1 MTSSME
7 TVKVGGSDMGIYL
20 GMPHGN
26 GPFPAV
32 VVSQAAGGVDEF
44 IQSIVDQLAAEGYAA
59 AAPELYH
66 RTTEEIE
73 RTTGKTRRQLLD
85 DMEIVADIDATV
97 SFLQSHPS
105 VNSRQIG
112 VTGFCMGGR
121 VAWLAAV
128 SNPNFKVCVPFYGGF
143 ITDPWGQA
151 TESPFEL
158 SKNINC
164 PMMFHFGEVDRNPS
178 LGDMA
183 IFDEELTRLGKAH
196 EFHVYPGADHRFLDH
211 TYTAYQEEASRLA
224 WARTLNFLAANLK
237 G

>member
-73 RTTGKTRRQLLD
+73 RTLSVTSSPVR
-85 DMEIVADIDATV
+85 
-97 SFLQSHPS
+97 PS
-105 VNSRQIG
+105 P
-112 VTGFCMGGR
+112 R
-121 VAWLAAV
+121 VAARV
-128 SNPNFKVCVPFYGGF
+128 
-143 ITDPWGQA
+143 
-151 TESPFEL
+151 
-158 SKNINC
+158 NC
-164 PMMFHFGEVDRNPS
+164 PCS
-178 LGDMA
+178 
-183 IFDEELTRLGKAH
+183 
-196 EFHVYPGADHRFLDH
+196 
-211 TYTAYQEEASRLA
+211 
-224 WARTLNFLAANLK
+224 
-237 G
+237 